1 MTQRPLVAVV
11 DDDESH
17 RRATHSL
24 LRAAGFTTAEFSDA
38 ESFLASATCAS
49 TACLVADMKM
59 PGMSGLDLCEALAAS
74 GNAIPTV
81 LVTAYSEEVT
91 HARARK
97 VGINC
102 CLLKPF
108 PAEQLLECIREAL
121 ATPRAQ
127 RPIPT
132 S

>member
-1 MTQRPLVAVV
+1 MIERPLVAVV
-11 DDDESH
+11 DDDASH

-24 LRAAGFTTAEFSDA
+24 LRAAGFATAEFSDA
-38 ESFLASATCAS
+38 ESFLASATRAS

-74 GNAIPTV
+74 GDAIPTV
-81 LVTAYSEEVT
+81 LVTAYSEELT

-97 VGINC
+97 AGINC
-102 CLLKPF
+102 CLIKPF

-121 ATPRAQ
+121 ATPRG
-127 RPIPT
+127 RSPIPK

>member
-1 MTQRPLVAVV
+1 MIERPVVAIV

-17 RRATHSL
+17 RRATRSL
-24 LRAAGFTTAEFSDA
+24 LRAAGLATAAFSDA
-38 ESFLASATCAS
+38 ESFLASTTRAS

-74 GNAIPTV
+74 GDAIPTV
-81 LVTAYSEEVT
+81 LVTAYSEELM

-97 VGINC
+97 AGIKC
-102 CLLKPF
+102 CLIKPF
-108 PAEQLLECIREAL
+108 AAEQLLECIREAL
-121 ATPRAQ
+121 ATSRHR
-127 RPIPT
+127 RPIPR